1 MGHGSCRAGGGLNVL
16 MLTDE
21 KTVLVACSKLPKDMG
36 SDGERHVSVDD
47 SPPREFRNHLS
58 DWLAEMTE
66 AAGMAAIVPEI
77 MPTASKTDTDGCDAG
92 TTNADAA
99 RLPDR
104 VVTAKIFRS

>member
-1 MGHGSCRAGGGLNVL
+1 
-16 MLTDE
+16 MLTD
-21 KTVLVACSKLPKDMG
+21 KTTVLVACSKLPKDMG
-36 SDGERHVSVDD
+36 SDGGRHVSVDD

-66 AAGMAAIVPEI
+66 AAGMAAVVPEI
-77 MPTASKTDTDGCDAG
+77 MPPSSKTDTDGCDAG

-104 VVTAKIFRS
+104 VVSAKI